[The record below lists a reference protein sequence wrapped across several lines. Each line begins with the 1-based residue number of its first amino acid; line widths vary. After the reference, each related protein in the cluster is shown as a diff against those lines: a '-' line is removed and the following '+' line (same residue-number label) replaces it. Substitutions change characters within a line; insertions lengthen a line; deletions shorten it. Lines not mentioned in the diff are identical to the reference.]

1 MLMLFAFM
9 MCLSCLSS
17 SAIGSGVF
25 YACTDGTMSPGDFDI
40 KKCTNFGFN
49 DIIQGTETITG
60 VDTSIDTSDD
70 IVVDPGTDL
79 LVVGRPL
86 GLDDE
91 DPNATFLDF
100 FGTGKNVQPSGLGTV
115 AHSVTNKAEC
125 AKICYE
131 NEVEMRG
138 EGLEC
143 NGFVSDGFSK
153 CMLYPS
159 TSTVA
164 GSSLT
169 GGEKSY
175 GLKRTR
181 GGLVHNI
188 FTVQNLK
195 TEYGTKGGP
204 KSYGN
209 LHDVTCKGDDGVNG
223 ALQAFKWQNSGSQT
237 RNLYTCLQGNFGGI
251 GSQKSTPEGP
261 SGSKHKC
268 NKDRNEFSYLSAGN
282 GIGDVDCGDQFIHSW
297 KLHQRSVTMRIDFK
311 CTNDETSDESQ
322 CIELETDGDI
332 NSRACNTGELSD
344 TRVRCP
350 ANTALTKFKWVG
362 GSKINYRC
370 CPKPSSS
377 VAGRSLSRASAANST
392 ALNTAT
398 SDAAAAAASITGC
411 KRISGKYSS
420 DETCMQGW
428 RSGLGCGGEYCGPTY
443 G

>member
-1 MLMLFAFM
+1 MAQGAVMLMLFAFM

-17 SAIGSGVF
+17 SAVGSGVF
-25 YACTDGTMSPGDFDI
+25 YACSDGTMSPGDFDI

-60 VDTSIDTSDD
+60 VDTSIDTSED

-138 EGLEC
+138 EGVEC

-188 FTVQNLK
+188 FTVKNLK
-195 TEYGTKGGP
+195 TEYGAKGGP
-204 KSYGN
+204 KEYGD
-209 LHDVTCKGDDGVNG
+209 LHDVTCKGDDNTTNG

-237 RNLYTCLQGNFGGI
+237 RNLYTCLQGSFGGI
-251 GSQKSTPEGP
+251 GSQKSTPHGP
-261 SGSKHKC
+261 SGSTHKC
-268 NKDRNEFSYLSAGN
+268 NEDRNEFNYLSAGN
-282 GIGDVDCGDQFIHSW
+282 GIGDVDCGDQFIHRW
-297 KLHQRSVTMRIDFK
+297 KLNQWSQSMNISFN

-322 CIELETDGDI
+322 CVELETDGDI

-377 VAGRSLSRASAANST
+377 VAGRSLSRASEANTITTNAANAAKSCQPKK
-392 ALNTAT
+392 NTRGAT
-398 SDAAAAAASITGC
+398 S
-411 KRISGKYSS
+411 SS
-420 DETCMQGW
+420 CDSTTQLSCNSNLCDW
-428 RSGLGCGGEYCGPTY
+428 R
-443 G
+443 

>member
-60 VDTSIDTSDD
+60 VDTSIDTSED

-188 FTVQNLK
+188 FTVENLK
-195 TEYGTKGGP
+195 TEYGAKGGP

-237 RNLYTCLQGNFGGI
+237 RNLYTCLQGSFGGI
-251 GSQKSTPEGP
+251 GSQKSTPHGP
-261 SGSKHKC
+261 SGSTHKC

-282 GIGDVDCGDQFIHSW
+282 GIGDVDCGDQFIHRW
-297 KLHQRSVTMRIDFK
+297 KLNQWSQSMNISFN

-392 ALNTAT
+392 ALNN
-398 SDAAAAAASITGC
+398 AAAAAAAAKSCQPKKNTRGAT
-411 KRISGKYSS
+411 SS
-420 DETCMQGW
+420 SCDSTTQLSCNINLCDW
-428 RSGLGCGGEYCGPTY
+428 R
-443 G
+443 

>member
-17 SAIGSGVF
+17 SAVGSGVF
-25 YACTDGTMSPGDFDI
+25 YACSDGTMSPGDFDI
-40 KKCTNFGFN
+40 NKCTNFGFN

-60 VDTSIDTSDD
+60 VDTSIDTSADTS
-70 IVVDPGTDL
+70 IVEPGTDL

-138 EGLEC
+138 EDMEC

-181 GGLVHNI
+181 DGLVHNI
-188 FTVQNLK
+188 FTVENLQ
-195 TEYGTKGGP
+195 TEYGPKGGP

-209 LHDVTCKGDDGVNG
+209 LHDVTCKGDDNTTNG
-223 ALQAFKWQNSGSQT
+223 ALQAFKWQNSGTTT
-237 RNLYTCLQGNFGGI
+237 RNLYTCLQGSFGGI
-251 GSQKSTPEGP
+251 GSQKSTPHGP
-261 SGSKHKC
+261 SGSTHKC

-282 GIGDVDCGDQFIHSW
+282 GIGDVDCGDQFIHRW
-297 KLHQRSVTMRIDFK
+297 KLNQWSQSMNISFN
-311 CTNDETSDESQ
+311 CTNDETPDESQ

-350 ANTALTKFKWVG
+350 ANMALTKFKWVG

-377 VAGRSLSRASAANST
+377 VAGRSLSRAS
-392 ALNTAT
+392 
-398 SDAAAAAASITGC
+398 
-411 KRISGKYSS
+411 
-420 DETCMQGW
+420 
-428 RSGLGCGGEYCGPTY
+428 
-443 G
+443 

>member
-1 MLMLFAFM
+1 MAQGAVMLMLFAFM

-25 YACTDGTMSPGDFDI
+25 YACSDGTMSPGDFDI

-60 VDTSIDTSDD
+60 VDTSIDTSED

-100 FGTGKNVQPSGLGTV
+100 FGNGKIQQPSGLGTV

-138 EGLEC
+138 EDMEC

-181 GGLVHNI
+181 DGLVHNI
-188 FTVQNLK
+188 FTVENLK
-195 TEYGTKGGP
+195 TEYGAKGGP

-261 SGSKHKC
+261 SGSTHKC

-282 GIGDVDCGDQFIHSW
+282 GIGDVDCGDQFIHRW
-297 KLHQRSVTMRIDFK
+297 KLNQWSQSMNISFN
-311 CTNDETSDESQ
+311 CTNDETPDESQ

-392 ALNTAT
+392 AINN
-398 SDAAAAAASITGC
+398 AAAAAAAAKSCQPKTNMRGAT
-411 KRISGKYSS
+411 SS
-420 DETCMQGW
+420 SCDSTTQLSCNSNLCDW
-428 RSGLGCGGEYCGPTY
+428 R
-443 G
+443 